1 MMESRK
7 IIYTIFGIVFAIAL
21 VVAAM
26 EIFLRVGTNFLP
38 DTLKVGL
45 ETLQGAY
52 EREQMRMPDPYTGNT
67 FKPDYEIFIDYPE
80 YKHWER
86 TVDLGY
92 GVGFVDDG
100 INGSVYAVAIG
111 DSFTEGVGVPL
122 EEKWVE
128 VLERNMGRDVVN
140 MGVISFSATQ
150 AVRQFDKFGAGLGT
164 EVVIYQF
171 NPTDFSEDV
180 TFHQWIEAGS
190 PGYYREF
197 GVGQN
202 MLLGPRKWANENLW
216 SYRLL
221 KLLVNRDPSLFLFQN
236 ETLKI
241 MLNKKA
247 DLSTENYRKG
257 FEIAKLSI
265 LSLKERAEHVGAEL
279 IIVIIPLREQ
289 LYMELEPEATEEK
302 TFWPNRALMDFCE
315 ENKIK
320 CHDTTQEFK
329 KFSGEQ
335 IYFTYDGHFNKKGYA
350 LLAEF
355 VQSYLE
361 SENLAS

>member
-1 MMESRK
+1 MENRK
-7 IIYTIFGIVFAIAL
+7 ILYTVFGIVFAIVL

-26 EIFLRVGTNFLP
+26 EIFLRVATGLLP
-38 DTLKVGL
+38 ETLRVGL

-52 EREQMRMPDPYTGNT
+52 ERELMRMPDPYTGNT
-67 FKPDYEIFIDYPE
+67 FKPDYQIFIDYPE

-122 EEKWVE
+122 EEKWTE
-128 VLERNMGRDVVN
+128 LLEGNLGKDVVN
-140 MGVISFSATQ
+140 MGVGSFSATQ
-150 AVRQFDKFGAGLGT
+150 AVRQFEKFGSGLNP

-197 GVGQN
+197 GVGDN
-202 MLLGPRKWANENLW
+202 LSLGPRKWANENLW

-221 KLLVNRDPSLFLFQN
+221 KLLVKRDSNLFLFQN
-236 ETLKI
+236 ESLSI
-241 MLNKKA
+241 MLNKRA
-247 DLSTENYRKG
+247 DLSTQNYRDG
-257 FEIAKLSI
+257 FEIAKPSI
-265 LSLKERAEHVGAEL
+265 LNLKDKAESVGAEL
-279 IIVIIPLREQ
+279 VIIIIPLREQ
-289 LYMELEPEATEEK
+289 LYIELEPEAAEEK
-302 TFWPNRALMDFCE
+302 TFWTNSAMMEFCE

-329 KFSGEQ
+329 EFSGEQ
-335 IYFTYDGHFNKKGYA
+335 IYFTYDGHFNEKGYS
-350 LLAEF
+350 LLAGF
-355 VQSYLE
+355 VQNYLE
-361 SENLAS
+361 SNNLVG